1 MKRHVLTIKLRNDK
15 DAIQAYKRYHA
26 NVWPE
31 VKEALREVGVQ
42 HMQTYLQ
49 GNRLCTIIEA
59 RDGFDPRVDLK
70 RYATSPR
77 VEEWDRI
84 MSALQASVDGPGGT
98 PAWVPMEIVYDD
110 TWPSE

>member
-1 MKRHVLTIKLRNDK
+1 MKRHVLTIKLKNDK
-15 DAIQAYKRYHA
+15 DAIQAYKRHHA
-26 NVWPE
+26 DVWPE

-59 RDGFDPRVDLK
+59 RDGFDPGVDLK

-77 VEEWDRI
+77 VKEWDRI
-84 MSALQASVDGPGGT
+84 MSALQTSVDGTVGT
-98 PAWVPMEIVYDD
+98 PAWVPMELVYDD